1 MFHENSRV
9 ALVAMLLDQVI
20 GFFEL
25 LQGRI
30 KIDGLIDKVVL
41 HEVRCGLLVFPLVG
55 KDLSDEPLL
64 IKSAHLIHLVSQL
77 AQVNKFEISNPH
89 EGFPGKR
96 EVLGK
101 QGLNTECSP
110 VLLGNADARDL
121 IGHLEI
127 FLLEE
132 SVEGGGLRDIN
143 GIHG

>member
-1 MFHENSRV
+1 
-9 ALVAMLLDQVI
+9 MLLDQVI

-25 LQGRI
+25 LQGRV

-41 HEVRCGLLVFPLVG
+41 NEVRCCFLILPLVC

-64 IKSAHLIHLVSQL
+64 IKGAHLIHLVSEL
-77 AQVNKFEISNPH
+77 AQVDKFEVSNPH

-101 QGLNTECSP
+101 QGLDTKSSP
-110 VLLGNADARDL
+110 VLLSHADACDL

-132 SVEGGGLRDIN
+132 SVESRRLGHIN